1 MAKRI
6 KSNYPKY
13 KFIITAN
20 ALYCTA
26 PMMNICKNY
35 KYKGHKFHMI
45 KFNEK
50 KIDDFSSY

>member
-13 KFIITAN
+13 KFIITAD

-26 PMMNICKNY
+26 PMMNIYKNY

-45 KFNEK
+45 KFNK
-50 KIDDFSSY
+50 KNR

>member
-13 KFIITAN
+13 KFIITDDD

-26 PMMNICKNY
+26 PMMN
-35 KYKGHKFHMI
+35 KGHKFHMI
-45 KFNEK
+45 KFNEEK
-50 KIDDFSSY
+50 NR